1 MNLGKIIIIVLCVFA
16 APATGWW
23 SSGHIVLSK
32 AATLALPEE
41 MPSFFRS
48 GGDFIAHA
56 SVDADLHKNRAV
68 VNTYSTE
75 YPEHFI
81 DLEMLKGAALPALR
95 YEFIELCQELDI
107 DPTRVG
113 LVPYAVAEW
122 TGRLAV
128 AFAEHRKWPEN
139 EVIWAKCLLYAGFV
153 SHYAQDLMQ
162 PLHTTIHYNGIKG
175 EDGTVVGK
183 GIHEKVDSA
192 MERLGMIPED
202 LAKGHELAVYD
213 SLMAGIIQHLDA
225 SHARV
230 SAIYEVGEK
239 WNDVTDEDMRSLSFE
254 RARASVQFNA
264 SLFLTAWRKSDGM
277 WLPSWLDR

>member
-1 MNLGKIIIIVLCVFA
+1 MFA
-16 APATGWW
+16 APAMSWW

-32 AATLALPEE
+32 ATTLALPEE
-41 MPSFFRS
+41 MPFFFRN
-48 GGDFIAHA
+48 GGDVIAYA

-68 VNTYSTE
+68 ANTYSTE

-81 DLEMLKGAALPALR
+81 DLEMLEGAALPALR
-95 YEFIELCQELDI
+95 YEFIELCQELNI

-122 TGRLAV
+122 TGRLVV
-128 AFAEHRKWPEN
+128 AFAEHRRWPEN
-139 EVIWAKCLLYAGFV
+139 EAIRAKCLLYAGFV

-162 PLHTTIHYNGIKG
+162 PLHTTIHYNGVKG
-175 EDGTVVGK
+175 KDGTVVGK

-192 MERLGMIPED
+192 VERLGMIPED

-213 SLMAGIIQHLDA
+213 SLMAGIIQQLDA

-230 SAIYEVGEK
+230 YPIYEVGEK
-239 WNDVTDEDMRSLSFE
+239 WDDVTDEDMRSLSLE
-254 RARASVQFNA
+254 LVRVSVQFNA
-264 SLFLTAWRKSDGM
+264 SLFLTAWRKSDGLL
-277 WLPSWLDR
+277 LPSWLDR